1 MQPTLL
7 KGSANEWKQ
16 RYYTQTFPIPII
28 IYSIQA
34 HIKEYL
40 LTNTKDCQIEQ
51 RSKETPLLTLN
62 LLNVKEFKK
71 KKAID
76 FAKKGK

>member
-1 MQPTLL
+1 MS
-7 KGSANEWKQ
+7 GSSVSTH
-16 RYYTQTFPIPII
+16 RYSLYLFI
-28 IYSIQA
+28 IYSTQA

-62 LLNVKEFKK
+62 LLNIKEFKK

>member
-1 MQPTLL
+1 MS
-7 KGSANEWKQ
+7 GSSVITH
-16 RYYTQTFPIPII
+16 RYSLYLFI

-62 LLNVKEFKK
+62 LLNIKEFKK

>member
-1 MQPTLL
+1 MS
-7 KGSANEWKQ
+7 GSSV
-16 RYYTQTFPIPII
+16 RHTDIPYTYY
-28 IYSIQA
+28 IYSTLA

-62 LLNVKEFKK
+62 LLNIKEFKK